1 MVGKIRITRTVRQIS
16 LRLAE
21 PGYKKKDFEEEL
33 IADLNHHVADYTK
46 KGVPLRLAE
55 KKSSVGWMNRY
66 WNN

>member
-46 KGVPLRLAE
+46 KGVPLRLA
-55 KKSSVGWMNRY
+55 
-66 WNN
+66 